1 VVIMMT
7 VLYWFIGL
15 LMLAGFV
22 VAARHVQTSP
32 TVSGR
37 VIAGVG
43 GAFLG
48 LMGILLIAALL
59 FG

>member
-1 VVIMMT
+1 MMT
-7 VLYWFIGL
+7 VLWWLIGL

-22 VAARHVQTSP
+22 VAARRVQIAP
-32 TVSGR
+32 TVTGR

-43 GAFLG
+43 GAFLAI
-48 LMGILLIAALL
+48 MGIALIAALL

>member
-1 VVIMMT
+1 MMT
-7 VLYWFIGL
+7 VLWLIGL

-22 VAARHVQTSP
+22 VAARRVQIAP

-48 LMGILLIAALL
+48 IMGSSLIAALL

>member
-1 VVIMMT
+1 MMT
-7 VLYWFIGL
+7 VLYWLIGL
-15 LMLAGFV
+15 LLLAGFV
-22 VAARHVQTSP
+22 VAARHVQTAP

>member
-1 VVIMMT
+1 MT
-7 VLYWFIGL
+7 VLYWLIGL

-22 VAARHVQTSP
+22 VAARRVQNAP

-48 LMGILLIAALL
+48 LMGISLIAALL